1 MTCTHSNP
9 HGKRNL
15 AVAFVVIAATWLL
28 GLPWL
33 AERPA
38 VRRYLLWL
46 EERKIDPSARYYT
59 DLEAMQPIL
68 DKLKQR
74 RRK

>member
-1 MTCTHSNP
+1 MTSPHSNP
-9 HGKRNL
+9 HGKRHL
-15 AVAFVVIAATWLL
+15 AVAIVLIATTWLI

-38 VRRYLLWL
+38 VRSYLRWL

-59 DLEAMQPIL
+59 DLEAMEPIL
-68 DKLKQR
+68 DKLDRR

>member
-1 MTCTHSNP
+1 MTATDSNA
-9 HGKRNL
+9 HGRRHL
-15 AVAFVVIAATWLL
+15 AAAIVMIAATWLI

-38 VRRYLLWL
+38 VRSYLQWL

-59 DLEAMQPIL
+59 DLEAMDPIL
-68 DKLKQR
+68 DKLDR
-74 RRK
+74 RGRK

>member
-1 MTCTHSNP
+1 MTSTNSNP
-9 HGKRNL
+9 RGKRHL
-15 AVAFVVIAATWLL
+15 AVAIVLIAAIWLF

-38 VRRYLLWL
+38 VRNYLRWL
-46 EERKIDPSARYYT
+46 EEHKIDPSARYYT
-59 DLEAMQPIL
+59 DLETMEPIL
-68 DKLKQR
+68 DKLGQR